1 MNAIVFPRDR
11 EIPAPGATLEIAPGI
26 HWLRMPLPFALDHIN
41 LWLLEDGPGWTIVDT
56 GLAREDTRA
65 LWRRVFALQGVGDAH
80 GRPCG
85 RVVVTHF
92 HPDHMGL
99 AGWLCETLGAALWT
113 PRTEFL
119 FARAIWLDETGEGQ
133 RRHAEHYRRHGIDAG
148 RAAAIGGR
156 GNTYRLGVS
165 EPPASYR
172 RLKAGD
178 TLSVGGRRWEVM
190 IGLGHAP
197 EHACLYSAEA
207 GVLIAGDQILPKIT
221 PNIGVWFTE
230 PEANPLEDYLASL
243 APFRRLPADTLVLPS
258 HNLPFTGLHRRL
270 DELAAHHEVRFGRL
284 AAALDGAGKTA
295 MELLPTL
302 FPRPL
307 DDFQIGLALGE
318 TIAHLHC
325 MVGRG
330 RAAVAETGGVVRF
343 RSA

>member
-11 EIPAPGATLEIAPGI
+11 DLPPPGETLEIAPGI
-26 HWLRMPLPFALDHIN
+26 HWLRMPLPFQLDHIN
-41 LWLLEDGPGWTIVDT
+41 LWLLEDGAGWTIVDT
-56 GLAREDTRA
+56 GLKRAETMA
-65 LWRRVFALQGVGDAH
+65 LWERVFARHAIGPGG
-80 GRPCG
+80 GRPVA
-85 RVVVTHF
+85 RQIVTHF

-99 AGWLCETLGAALWT
+99 AGWLGHVLGAELWT

-133 RRHAEHYRRHGIDAG
+133 RRHAEHYRHHGMDAG
-148 RAAAIGGR
+148 RAEAIGRR
-156 GNTYRLGVS
+156 GNTYRLGVH
-165 EPPASYR
+165 EPPARFR

-178 TLSVGGRRWEVM
+178 RVAIGGRTWEVM

-197 EHACLYSAEA
+197 EHACLYCAEA

-230 PEANPLEDYLASL
+230 PEADPLADYLASL
-243 APFRRLPADTLVLPS
+243 GQFRRLPAETLVLPS

-270 DELAAHHEVRFGRL
+270 DELAAHHEVRFDRL
-284 AAALDGAGKTA
+284 AAALDGAGKPA
-295 MELLPTL
+295 MALLPAL
-302 FPRPL
+302 FPRAL

-325 MVGRG
+325 MVGQG
-330 RAAVAETGGVVRF
+330 RAVRRDAGGPVLF
-343 RSA
+343 SAA